1 MWKKEENV
9 TAGREHDFDRI
20 CVLVHLDRIRQN
32 MKSMK
37 ENLPEGTKII
47 GVVKAD
53 GYGCGAGETARAA
66 DPYAA
71 AFAAAT
77 ADEALSLR
85 REGILKPVLVLG
97 SVPKERFYEL
107 LAADIRPVIFEEEMV
122 TVTATL

>member
-47 GVVKAD
+47 GVVKA
-53 GYGCGAGETARAA
+53 AA
-66 DPYAA
+66 
-71 AFAAAT
+71 
-77 ADEALSLR
+77 
-85 REGILKPVLVLG
+85 
-97 SVPKERFYEL
+97 
-107 LAADIRPVIFEEEMV
+107 
-122 TVTATL
+122 